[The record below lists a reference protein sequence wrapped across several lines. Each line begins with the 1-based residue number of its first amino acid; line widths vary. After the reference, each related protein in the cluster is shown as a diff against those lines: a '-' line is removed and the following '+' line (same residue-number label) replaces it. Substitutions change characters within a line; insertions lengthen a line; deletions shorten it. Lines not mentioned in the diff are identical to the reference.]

1 MFSQY
6 NNNMIIL
13 KAYNEKKGREQS
25 ESQNLR
31 DKVTG

>member
-1 MFSQY
+1 
-6 NNNMIIL
+6 MIIL

-31 DKVTG
+31 DKVTGWVKS